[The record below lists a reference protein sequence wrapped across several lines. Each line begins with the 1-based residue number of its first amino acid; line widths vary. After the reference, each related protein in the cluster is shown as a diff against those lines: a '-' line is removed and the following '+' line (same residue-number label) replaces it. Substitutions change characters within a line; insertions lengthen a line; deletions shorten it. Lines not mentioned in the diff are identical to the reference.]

1 MSCYV
6 PMIEKLKS
14 AISQKNNSLENSG
27 AIAKSKKFQ
36 RGQSES
42 GIATREIQQI
52 YPRENNNG
60 GQNNPEDYLSR
71 ADIGGFHLHL
81 FKLKVI

>member
-27 AIAKSKKFQ
+27 AIAKSKIFQ
-36 RGQSES
+36 RGQSDS
-42 GIATREIQQI
+42 GIKTREVQQI

-71 ADIGGFHLHL
+71 ADIGGFHLYP
-81 FKLKVI
+81 FPV

>member
-52 YPRENNNG
+52 YPRENK

-81 FKLKVI
+81 F

>member
-36 RGQSES
+36 RGQSSES

-71 ADIGGFHLHL
+71 ADIGGFHPHP
-81 FKLKVI
+81 F

>member
-71 ADIGGFHLHL
+71 ADIG
-81 FKLKVI
+81 

>member
-27 AIAKSKKFQ
+27 AIAKSKIFH

-42 GIATREIQQI
+42 GIKTREVQQI

-60 GQNNPEDYLSR
+60 GHDNPEDYLSR
-71 ADIGGFHLHL
+71 ADIGGFHLSL
-81 FKLKVI
+81 SC

>member
-42 GIATREIQQI
+42 GIKTREIQQI
-52 YPRENNNG
+52 YPRENNG

-71 ADIGGFHLHL
+71 ADIGGFHLQI
-81 FKLKVI
+81 F